1 VGGVIGPIVVNFVA
15 VVIDVVPI
23 TVVFAGAVGGV
34 IGPVAVNFDCLSCGI
49 LSDQYTTPPAT

>member
-1 VGGVIGPIVVNFVA
+1 IGPIVVNFVA

-34 IGPVAVNFDCLSCGI
+34 IGPVAVNFVAVVIDVVSVV
-49 LSDQYTTPPAT
+49 

>member
-1 VGGVIGPIVVNFVA
+1 VVPITVVFVGVVGGVIGPIVVNFVA

-34 IGPVAVNFDCLSCGI
+34 IGPVAVN
-49 LSDQYTTPPAT
+49 